1 MKKNVYLLGLILVF
15 YNCSQSNEGDNNS
28 NPLNSNNLK
37 ELNEQKAF
45 YTKKINDLNV
55 ELEKINNAIED
66 LAVTEK
72 RILITALKTKT
83 SFFEHQIEVQANIK
97 TRKNIMIYPEFN
109 GRLIKL
115 NVSEGQ
121 KVKKG
126 RLLALIDDAGL
137 KDQLEQSKL
146 QLDLAK
152 TTFERTERLW
162 EQKIGSEMMYLEA
175 KTRYKS
181 AFKQVSQIKQ
191 QLSRTKVYAP
201 FDGIIDEIPAR
212 LGGNLVPGV
221 TPILRIINLNSM
233 YVESDVPENYLPNII
248 KGSNLIIKLGIN
260 ILDNING

>member
-1 MKKNVYLLGLILVF
+1 
-15 YNCSQSNEGDNNS
+15 
-28 NPLNSNNLK
+28 
-37 ELNEQKAF
+37 
-45 YTKKINDLNV
+45 
-55 ELEKINNAIED
+55 
-66 LAVTEK
+66 
-72 RILITALKTKT
+72 
-83 SFFEHQIEVQANIK
+83 
-97 TRKNIMIYPEFN
+97 MIYPEFN

-121 KVKKG
+121 NVKKG

-212 LGGNLVPGV
+212 LGGNLVP
-221 TPILRIINLNSM
+221 
-233 YVESDVPENYLPNII
+233 E
-248 KGSNLIIKLGIN
+248 
-260 ILDNING
+260 